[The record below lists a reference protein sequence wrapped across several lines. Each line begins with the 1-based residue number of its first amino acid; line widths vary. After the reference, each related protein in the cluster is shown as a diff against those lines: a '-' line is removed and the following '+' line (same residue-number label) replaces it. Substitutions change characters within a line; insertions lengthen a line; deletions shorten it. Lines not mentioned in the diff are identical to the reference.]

1 MSTCANCFTKIN
13 YDEDGGHIYFDGS
26 VLCPDCE
33 GAKMVEEVFDKA
45 VDNNLIDEIVEE
57 RNFIVNTLRQFIE
70 TDEIWEQL
78 VDNKEARK
86 LFINNL
92 QVLFMQ
98 ETENSILIE
107 LATTKQKD

>member
-1 MSTCANCFTKIN
+1 VPKEKLI
-13 YDEDGGHIYFDGS
+13 H
-26 VLCPDCE
+26 
-33 GAKMVEEVFDKA
+33 KMVEEVFDKA
-45 VDNNLIDEIVEE
+45 VDNNLIDEIVDE